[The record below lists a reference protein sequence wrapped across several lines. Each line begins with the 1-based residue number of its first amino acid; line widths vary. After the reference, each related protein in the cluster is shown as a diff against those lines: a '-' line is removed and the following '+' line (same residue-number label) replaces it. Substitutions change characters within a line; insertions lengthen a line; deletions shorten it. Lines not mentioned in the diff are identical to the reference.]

1 MMIAWGP
8 VRLSDRL
15 DQAYLLDDLARELG
29 VVKVEACS
37 WLGRGGVSVDSNN
50 EGLLASYDKYQ
61 TES

>member
-29 VVKVEACS
+29 VVKVEAS
-37 WLGRGGVSVDSNN
+37 PWLGGGGVGVHSHD
-50 EGLLASYDKYQ
+50 EGLLLS
-61 TES
+61 